1 MKEYQ
6 KRINLLDNT
15 WNQPSKIRTGN
26 WDEINDESR
35 RTYYTYY
42 TSIVKLKT
50 TKNYNVKI

>member
-1 MKEYQ
+1 MKECQ